1 MLDNE
6 TRQRIRSRHERG
18 ESIRCIARQEGVSR
32 GAVHRAIETP
42 GLVRQSHRRGSKLDP
57 FKSKINTLVLEEH
70 LSGVRVLEE
79 IRQLGYQGG
88 RSILTEYIARIR
100 PKGRTR
106 PTMRLEPSPGDEGQ
120 MDWSEY
126 RVLMG
131 GQEVV
136 VYAFCYVLSYS
147 RMRFVRFATDQ
158 TLPTI
163 IRLHEECFRQL
174 QGTARTNTYDNMTT
188 VGRHVGPSHA
198 RLHIRFAA
206 FAQYYGFR
214 IRILPPGRPQLH
226 GKVENAFRYVE
237 QNFLA
242 GRRFDDLD
250 HLNRKAQ
257 WWCDTVANVRVHGT
271 LRERP
276 VDRYQREFPF
286 LVPLPRQAFE
296 QVQVLTRKVN
306 PHFCVVVDTNQYS
319 VHPKHVGREAT
330 LKVTDDQIKIFIDH
344 ELVAVHPRLGERYG
358 HSLLPEHEEAFA
370 DHSHQRAVL
379 EAAFLKLGPAAA
391 EFYQGLRAERGR
403 GAGFHLSRIVQ
414 LAKRHGS
421 SVVAGALRHASR
433 YGAFSAE
440 TVARI
445 IQGNM
450 LPTQRNHRPR
460 ADATQLLEPDQ
471 VRTWL
476 EGLDVEVR
484 DLADYDRLLA
494 NQTDEED

>member
-1 MLDNE
+1 MLDTE
-6 TRQRIRSRHERG
+6 THERIRRRHERG
-18 ESIRCIARQEGVSR
+18 ETIRGIARAERLSR
-32 GAVHRAIETP
+32 NTVRRALGKTS
-42 GLVRQSHRRGSKLDP
+42 LVRTGHRKGSKLDP
-57 FKSKINTLVLEEH
+57 FRARITYLVLEEN

-88 RSILTEYIARIR
+88 KSILNEYIARLR
-100 PKGRTR
+100 PKGSAR
-106 PTMRLEPSPGDEGQ
+106 PTIRLEPSEGEEGQ

-126 RVLMG
+126 RLGVG
-131 GQEVV
+131 GQHIV
-136 VYAFCYVLSYS
+136 VYAFCYVLGYS
-147 RMRFVRFATDQ
+147 RQRFVRFATDQ

-188 VGRHVGPSHA
+188 VGRHVGPGQVW
-198 RLHIRFAA
+198 LNPRFEA
-206 FAQYYGFR
+206 FAHHYGFR

-237 QNFLA
+237 KNFLA

-276 VDRYQREFPF
+276 LDRYHRELPF
-286 LVPLPRQAFE
+286 LVPVPGQAFE
-296 QVQVLTRKVN
+296 QAQVITRKVN
-306 PHFCVVVDTNQYS
+306 PHFCVVLDTNQYS

-330 LKVTDDQIKIFIDH
+330 IKVADEQLKVFIDH
-344 ELVAVHPRLGERYG
+344 ELVAVHPLLTERYAR
-358 HSLLPEHEEAFA
+358 HILPEHEEAFK
-370 DHSHQRAVL
+370 DHSHQRELL
-379 EAAFLKLGPAAA
+379 EAAFLKLGPAAE
-391 EFYQGLRAERGR
+391 EFYQGLLAERGR

-414 LAKRHGS
+414 LAKRQGAA
-421 SVVAGALRHASR
+421 VVAGALRHAGR

-440 TVARI
+440 AVARI
-445 IQGNM
+445 VQGNM
-450 LPTQRNHRPR
+450 LPSPRTTRPR
-460 ADATQLLEPDQ
+460 GDAATLLPPEQ

-484 DLADYDRLLA
+484 DLADYDKLLA
-494 NQTDEED
+494 DGTDEEV